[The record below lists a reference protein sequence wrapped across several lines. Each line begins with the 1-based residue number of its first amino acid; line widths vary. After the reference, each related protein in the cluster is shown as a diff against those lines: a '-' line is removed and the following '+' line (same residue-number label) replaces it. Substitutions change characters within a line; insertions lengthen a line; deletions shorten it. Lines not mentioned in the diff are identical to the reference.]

1 MEIEEANMKSFCENY
16 NLKSLIKQPPC
27 YKNPNKPSCID
38 LILTSVP
45 RTFQS
50 TCVLEAGLPDFHLMK
65 VTVTWKTFKK
75 MRPSVINYRSYRD
88 FSNETF
94 GVSLINNLPNE
105 VFVNHDDGLKKFCKT
120 TMDTLS
126 NLLL

>member
-1 MEIEEANMKSFCENY
+1 MEIEGTNMKSFCENY

-105 VFVNHDDGLKKFCKT
+105 VFVNNDDGLKKFCKT
-120 TMDTLS
+120 TMDNLS

>member
-105 VFVNHDDGLKKFCKT
+105 VFVNNDDGLKKFCKT

>member
-50 TCVLEAGLPDFHLMK
+50 TCVLEAGLPDFHLIK

-105 VFVNHDDGLKKFCKT
+105 VFVNNDDGLKKFCKT